1 VRWIAL
7 AGYLHLFLFGILI
20 PISAIRSKKLIESRP
35 LPPRRKYFV
44 SVFIQVGC
52 FALFSIAV
60 AHLNRIEVFPGTV
73 PPLRAIVAGV
83 LFLVLA
89 VMFGWTTWRKAVL
102 DRERVVALFMPTNN
116 VERLLWIGSAALA
129 GFGEEITWRG
139 VQTALLTRL
148 TGSVAVAIII
158 AIATFA
164 IAHAMQG
171 WKSVGVIAIF
181 TAGFH
186 ALVWLSGS
194 LYVAMA
200 VHFIYDLTA
209 GLTYGR
215 LGRELGYPDAPQPPA
230 APVEA
235 GTEGGPGL

>member
-1 VRWIAL
+1 MRWIAL

-20 PISAIRSKKLIESRP
+20 PISAIRSKKLLESRP
-35 LPPRRKYFV
+35 LPPRRKYFI

-102 DRERVVALFMPTNN
+102 ERERVVALFMPTNN

-148 TGSVAVAIII
+148 TGSVAIAIII
-158 AIATFA
+158 AIVTFA

-200 VHFIYDLTA
+200 VHFIYDLIA
-209 GLTYGR
+209 GFSYAHFGKKFGYVIPSAAEREESGR
-215 LGRELGYPDAPQPPA
+215 VVPA
-230 APVEA
+230 TDPV
-235 GTEGGPGL
+235 